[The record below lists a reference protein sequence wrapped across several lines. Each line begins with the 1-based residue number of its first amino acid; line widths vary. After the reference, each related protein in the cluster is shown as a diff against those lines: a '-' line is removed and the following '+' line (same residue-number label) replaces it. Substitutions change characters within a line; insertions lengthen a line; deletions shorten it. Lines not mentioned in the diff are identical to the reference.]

1 MRMSEIQNQMNDRLA
16 KAYAQMCVEFGEVRR
31 HKMSKA
37 AVDAHDKQVQQAM
50 ADIDADEHG
59 LAEDD
64 ETPADIALRQAKERK
79 QREKIQ
85 IASQRV
91 SKLNSELAKSRQST
105 G

>member
-1 MRMSEIQNQMNDRLA
+1 MSEIQNQINDRLA
-16 KAYAQMCVEFGEVRR
+16 KACAQMCVEFGEIR

-37 AVDAHDKQVQQAM
+37 AVDAHSKQVQQAK
-50 ADIDADEHG
+50 ADIAADEHG

-91 SKLNSELAKSRQST
+91 SKLSSELAKSRQSKP
-105 G
+105 